1 MLRIKKTV
9 SAFIISCLTLLLVSA
24 CAELDSS
31 SAINRFQKSEDL
43 YLASMRWGEWT
54 NVLQLTRDRP
64 EKPSAENADKL
75 QAMVVKS
82 DSNEHSAEQEPSAEQ
97 ESSTNKNPS
106 YNELL
111 SHLDTIKVTHTEVL
125 SSALSETKDTAES
138 HMIIEYRFDT
148 SVKINSI
155 RHTISWWRDEKSDNW
170 FTDTPLPKEFD
181 LPKRKTIKLS
191 PKRY

>member
-64 EKPSAENADKL
+64 EKPSAENSEKL
-75 QAMVVKS
+75 QLMAVKS
-82 DSNEHSAEQEPSAEQ
+82 DRDEPSAEQ

-155 RHTISWWRDEKSDNW
+155 RHKVSWWRDEKSDNW